1 MIEVTMILRLEDELR
16 SGQLPAGYSLRWFRA
31 GDRDTWQRIQTSTGI
46 YDPVAPDLFE
56 REFGPRAELL
66 PERQCFVE
74 DASGVAVGTST
85 AWLPDPERPQGQ
97 GRLHW
102 VAVSPEHQRR
112 GIGSFLTVTSCNR
125 LRDLGAES
133 AYLTTGSENVAAIRL
148 YLSLGFRP
156 EAADEAEL
164 RAWQSLVA
172 VVGPSFESRLRGSL
186 SN

>member
-1 MIEVTMILRLEDELR
+1 MIEVRMIRGLEDELR
-16 SGQLPAGYSLRWFRA
+16 SSELPVGYSLRWFRE

-56 REFGPRAELL
+56 REFGRRSELL

-74 DASGVAVGTST
+74 DALGVALGTAT
-85 AWLPDPERPQGQ
+85 AWLPEPERPRRQ

-102 VAVSPEHQRR
+102 VAVSPAHQRKEL
-112 GIGSFLTVTSCNR
+112 GSFLTEASCNR

-148 YLSLGFRP
+148 YLSLGFGP
-156 EAADEAEL
+156 EAAGEVEL
-164 RAWQSLVA
+164 RAWQSLVD
-172 VVGPSFESRLRGSL
+172 VLGPSFRTQLEGLAV
-186 SN
+186 